1 MLTTVKSQV
10 SERFQTGYAPHIA
23 LSVRVIGAEF
33 ETTQVFV
40 KYLYFK
46 RSWVIL
52 DRVTDA
58 QICNVDTWLILR
70 TRIYVLQLLAK
81 KRTANGVSL
90 LVLKDATQLP
100 NWPK

>member
-40 KYLYFK
+40 KYL
-46 RSWVIL
+46 
-52 DRVTDA
+52 
-58 QICNVDTWLILR
+58 
-70 TRIYVLQLLAK
+70 
-81 KRTANGVSL
+81 
-90 LVLKDATQLP
+90 
-100 NWPK
+100 